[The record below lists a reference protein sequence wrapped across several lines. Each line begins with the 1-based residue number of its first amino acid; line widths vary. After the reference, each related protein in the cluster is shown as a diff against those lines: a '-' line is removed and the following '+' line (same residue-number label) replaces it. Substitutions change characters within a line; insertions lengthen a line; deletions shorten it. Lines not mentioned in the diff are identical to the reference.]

1 MLRDFINLIFPN
13 YCITCNSSLY
23 KQEKFI
29 CLQCKNELPELFY
42 AANTTNP
49 AAKLLTGR
57 TSFNTCLPLY
67 YYQKGGKVQKILKSM
82 KYDNQTELCEFLGSL
97 IGIKLKS
104 FDSLNDIDLIIP
116 VPLHP
121 DREKIRGYNQ
131 SYYLGI
137 GIASVLNIDV
147 LEKAIIR
154 KVNNATQTNKSRQDR
169 WQNVNDIFTLSS
181 TTSLINQH
189 VLLVDDVIT
198 TGSTVESCCNV
209 LNKVNGIKISI
220 ATLAGA

>member
-1 MLRDFINLIFPN
+1 
-13 YCITCNSSLY
+13 
-23 KQEKFI
+23 
-29 CLQCKNELPELFY
+29 
-42 AANTTNP
+42 
-49 AAKLLTGR
+49 
-57 TSFNTCLPLY
+57 
-67 YYQKGGKVQKILKSM
+67 M
-82 KYDNQTELCEFLGSL
+82 KYGNQIELCEFLGSL

-104 FDSLNDIDLIIP
+104 FEDLNDIDVIIP

-121 DREKIRGYNQ
+121 DREKKRGYNQ
-131 SYYLGI
+131 SYYLGL

-169 WQNVNDIFTLSS
+169 WQNVNDIFSLSS
-181 TTSLINQH
+181 TTSLSNQH

-198 TGSTVESCCNV
+198 TGSTIESCCNV